1 MKQENPNIFLPGG
14 FKQFRILKSKYDLSK
29 RDVLIIGS
37 NSEKIAEKM
46 IEHEANSVKIIV
58 NDYDSLM
65 NSRLNLG
72 KDSKI
77 VVKMMDFDNTDFGNE
92 EIDLIYA
99 QASISLTNRNKIV
112 KEIKRILKPEGVFCV
127 SEITSLTKEYP
138 PFVKNIFEASDILP
152 LLHNS
157 CANYYN
163 ERKFSVL
170 YEEDLSSSLTSFYEN
185 AADTLD
191 ESFDRLTDK
200 EKSYYKKL
208 LNKISHESNA
218 YLKLGADKFIGFKM
232 LIIKKT
238 PNVISKESS
247 TEKSE
252 QISPTDSSL
261 RS

>member
-1 MKQENPNIFLPGG
+1 MKLENQQIFLPGG
-14 FKQFRILKSKYDLSK
+14 FKQFRILKSKYDLSEK
-29 RDVLIIGS
+29 DVLIIGS

-72 KDSKI
+72 KDSKT
-77 VVKMMDFDNTDFGNE
+77 VVKMMDFENTDFADNE
-92 EIDLIYA
+92 FDLVYA
-99 QASISLTNRNKIV
+99 QASVSLTNRNKII

-152 LLHNS
+152 LLNNS
-157 CANYYN
+157 CTEYYK

-185 AADTLD
+185 AANTLD
-191 ESFDRLTDK
+191 ESFESLTDK

-218 YLKLGADKFIGFKM
+218 YLKLGADKYLGFKM
-232 LIIKKT
+232 LILK
-238 PNVISKESS
+238 
-247 TEKSE
+247 
-252 QISPTDSSL
+252 L
-261 RS
+261 L